1 MADTNANPFLNALF
15 NQSSNS
21 PLETLRNNIYTN
33 HLFGISLR
41 IPGRWYVVSAEK
53 FNNQGRK
60 QTLNDGFE
68 DMKMEL
74 FEMIGSPILTITKH
88 DPDNT
93 IFDGIVSPTIN
104 FNMDVKEGEYKEM
117 SLYAFANELDVESGA
132 CALKNFK
139 ILNKGTPFKINDFD
153 CIQFDTEYLF
163 EHEELSEGVN
173 VEMSVLNIDYKD
185 FFLDITMTQCSAQ
198 NQIADKTFHNFVK
211 GIRLDI

>member
-15 NQSSNS
+15 NQSSPT
-21 PLETLRNNIYTN
+21 PLETLENNVYTN
-33 HLFGISLR
+33 HLFGISLQ
-41 IPGRWYVVSAEK
+41 IPEGWYVVSAEK
-53 FNNQGRK
+53 FNIQGRK

-104 FNMDVKEGEYKEM
+104 FNMDVKEVEYKDM
-117 SLYAFANELDVESGA
+117 SLFAFANALDVEDEV
-132 CALKNFK
+132 CALKDFK
-139 ILNKGTPFKINDFD
+139 ILKKGPLFKISDFD

-163 EHEELSEGVN
+163 EHEELSDAVK
-173 VEMSVLNIDYKD
+173 VEMSVLNIDYK
-185 FFLDITMTQCSAQ
+185 
-198 NQIADKTFHNFVK
+198 
-211 GIRLDI
+211 